1 MERYGIL
8 IGRVLLAV
16 IFFMAGINKIG
27 NPGGTQQYMA
37 AHGMPLTA
45 LFLAAAIIIELG
57 GSISLF
63 LGYKA
68 RWGAWILV
76 IFMIPTTLI
85 FHTNF
90 AEQGQVIHFMKNLS
104 MTGGLLYVATYGAGG
119 LSLDAR
125 GGKK

>member
-1 MERYGIL
+1 MGRYSIL
-8 IGRVLLAV
+8 IGRILLAV

-45 LFLAAAIIIELG
+45 LLLVVAIIIELA

-68 RWGAWILV
+68 RLGAWILV

-90 AEQGQVIHFMKNLS
+90 ADQNQMIHFMKNLS
-104 MTGGLLYVATYGAGG
+104 MTGGLLYVATFGTGE

-125 GGKK
+125 VGKK